1 LRRFE
6 LILAGVCA
14 AAVVWPAFFRNRSRR
29 GIVFGATL
37 TAVIAQLVLE
47 GYRWQMFPLYVVALG
62 LGLGDLFSMERNLP
76 WWRRVSRP
84 LLGLIGLGMM
94 IALPLALPVP
104 SLPPPSGPLEV
115 GTISLELAFA
125 ERLEQYGT
133 TPDTVPRRIMVQVWY
148 PAQPVEN
155 AATTPWTPDLSV
167 VGPALS
173 RRMGFP
179 GFFLSHTRYT
189 TANAI
194 PSARPLDGMFPLVLY
209 SHGWTGFRTIAL
221 NQIESL
227 ASNGYI
233 VIAPDH
239 AYAAMATRFPDGTV
253 IEADPGAL
261 PDEQTVEPDVYD
273 NAAVDLVATYTD
285 DLIGILDALALGT
298 SGPFGEVASHAD
310 LGRVGGYGHS
320 TGGGALL
327 RMCLSDPRCQAVLGM
342 DAWVEPVPDRVIAL
356 PSQVPMLFM
365 RSDGW
370 RGTPNDGRLR
380 GLAERSDNT
389 TYWIGIEGAGHND
402 FVLTPLF
409 SPVAGRLGLKGPIAA
424 ARIIP
429 IIDRFLVGF
438 FDHTLLG
445 SGPAAIE
452 QNPFAEVS
460 LEVIR

>member
-1 LRRFE
+1 
-6 LILAGVCA
+6 VCA

-29 GIVFGATL
+29 GIVLGATL

-94 IALPLALPVP
+94 IALPMALPVP

-115 GTISLELAFA
+115 GTISFELAFA

-133 TPDTVPRRIMVQVWY
+133 APDTVPRRIMVQVWY

-167 VGPALS
+167 VGPAMS

-253 IEADPGAL
+253 IEADPDAL
-261 PDEQTVEPDVYD
+261 PNEQTVEPEVYD
-273 NAAVDLVATYTD
+273 KAAVDLVATHTD
-285 DLIGILDALALGT
+285 DLIGILDALSLGT
-298 SGPFGEVASHAD
+298 AGPFGELAIHAD
-310 LGRVGGYGHS
+310 LGRVGAYGHS
-320 TGGGALL
+320 TGGGAVL
-327 RMCLSDPRCQAVLGM
+327 RMCLSDARCQAVLGM
-342 DAWVEPVPDRVIAL
+342 DAWVEPIPDRVIAL
-356 PSQVPMLFM
+356 PSRVPMLFM

-380 GLAERSDNT
+380 GLAERSDDT

-402 FVLTPLF
+402 FVLAPLF
-409 SPVAGRLGLKGPIAA
+409 SPVAGRLGLKGPIPA

-452 QNPFAEVS
+452 QNPFPEVS